1 MKRLPFFILIT
12 LLFFASNAFAQ
23 QFVYNAQC
31 QSAYQAIFKLKI
43 KEGNQLLFNEKQI
56 NKENLLPYFLEN
68 YADFLMLYISDDVN
82 LYKKLVPRKDE
93 RLNILSEANRN
104 SPFYLYSQAS
114 IYLQWAFIKIKF
126 GDYFSAVWD
135 VKRAYSLLKEN
146 KEKFPQFAPNDK
158 DLALLNT
165 IFGAIPDKYRFGAK
179 LLGLK
184 GNIDEGLQDLGNLLK
199 DPKMPFREEA
209 SIMYTMLLLHLG
221 QDKDGA
227 WEMLDELNLKL
238 EDNLLNYFITA
249 SVAHYTGKND
259 QVINILSKR
268 PTSLNYYPFPYLDYM
283 VGNAKLN
290 RLDRDADDYFK
301 KFLEKYK
308 GKNYLREANR
318 KLAWYGLVF
327 QKPDIYK
334 YYISRVLLSGNNS
347 LDEDKAA
354 SREAESKNAP
364 HPILLKARL
373 LSDGGYY
380 AKALNVLDSC
390 DVLRLNFENQLEFYY
405 RKARILDDMGQPVKS
420 IPFYEW
426 VIKFGV
432 KSNTYFAPN
441 SCIKLGNYYEHIND
455 KKTATLYYQKA
466 LTFMNHEYK
475 NSIDAQAKAGL
486 NRIQ

>member
-1 MKRLPFFILIT
+1 MKRLPFFILSA
-12 LLFFASNAFAQ
+12 LLFFASNLFAQ
-23 QFVYNAQC
+23 QFNYNAQC
-31 QSAYQAIFKLKI
+31 QKAYQAIFKLKI
-43 KEGNQLLFNEKQI
+43 KEGNQLLFNEKQS

-68 YADFLMLYISDDVN
+68 YSDFLILYLSDDAS
-82 LYKKLVPRKDE
+82 LYKKLVSKKDE
-93 RLNILSEANRN
+93 RINILSEGNRN
-104 SPFYLYSQAS
+104 SPYYLYTQAS
-114 IYLQWAFIKIKF
+114 INLQWAFIKIKF

-135 VKRAYSLLKEN
+135 VKKAYSLLKEN

-184 GNIDEGLQDLGNLLK
+184 GNIDEGLKDLGNLLK

-221 QDKDGA
+221 ENKEGA
-227 WEMLDELNLKL
+227 WEMMDQLNLKL
-238 EDNLLNYFITA
+238 DDNLLNYFITA

-259 QVINILSKR
+259 QVISILSKR
-268 PTSLNYYPFPYLDYM
+268 PTTSNYYPFPFLDYM
-283 VGNAKLN
+283 IGNAKLN

-301 KFLEKYK
+301 KFLENYK
-308 GKNYLREANR
+308 GKNYLRETNR
-318 KLAWYGLVF
+318 KLAWYGLIF
-327 QKPDIYK
+327 QRSDIYK
-334 YYISRVLLSGNNS
+334 YYISKVIQTGNNS

-354 SREAESKNAP
+354 TREAESKQAP
-364 HPILLKARL
+364 NTILLKARL
-373 LSDGGYY
+373 LSDGAYY

-390 DVLRLNFENQLEFYY
+390 DIKVLSFEEKLEYYY
-405 RKARILDDMGQPVKS
+405 RKARILDDMGQPAKS
-420 IPFYEW
+420 IPFYDW
-426 VIKFGV
+426 VIKNGV
-432 KSNTYFAPN
+432 KTNTYFAPN

-455 KKTATLYYQKA
+455 KKSATLYYQKA
-466 LTFMNHEYK
+466 LTYINHEYK

>member
-1 MKRLPFFILIT
+1 MKRLPFFILIS
-12 LLFFASNAFAQ
+12 LLFCASNIFAQ
-23 QFVYNAQC
+23 QFDYNAQC
-31 QSAYQAIFKLKI
+31 QAAYQAIFKLKVN
-43 KEGNQLLFNEKQI
+43 EGNQLLFNEKQS

-68 YADFLMLYISDDVN
+68 YSDFLILYISDDES
-82 LYKKLVPRKDE
+82 LYKKLASRKDT
-93 RLNILSEANRN
+93 RINILSEGNRN
-104 SPFYLYSQAS
+104 SPYYLYSQAS
-114 IYLQWAFIKIKF
+114 INLQWAVIKIKF

-135 VKRAYSLLKEN
+135 VKKAYSLLKEN
-146 KEKFPQFAPNDK
+146 KEKFPQFTPNDK

-179 LLGLK
+179 LLGLR
-184 GNIDEGLQDLGNLLK
+184 GNIDEGLNDLAKLLK
-199 DPKMPFREEA
+199 DPKMLFKEEA

-221 QDKDGA
+221 QDKEGA
-227 WEMLDELNLKL
+227 WEMLNQLDLKL

-268 PTSLNYYPFPYLDYM
+268 PTSSSYFPFPYLDYM
-283 VGNAKLN
+283 IGNAKLN

-318 KLAWYGLVF
+318 KLAWYGIVF
-327 QKPDIYK
+327 QRPDIYK

-354 SREAESKNAP
+354 TREAESKQVP
-364 HPILLKARL
+364 LTLLLKARL

-380 AKALNVLDSC
+380 VKALNILETG
-390 DVLRLNFENQLEFYY
+390 DVKTLNFEDKLEFYY
-405 RKARILDDMGQPVKS
+405 RKARILDDMGQASKS
-420 IPFYEW
+420 IVFYEW
-426 VIKFGV
+426 VIKYGT
-432 KSNTYFAPN
+432 KSNSYFAPN
-441 SCIKLGNYYEHIND
+441 SCIKLGNYYEHIRD
-455 KKTATLYYQKA
+455 KKTAASYYQKA

>member
-1 MKRLPFFILIT
+1 MKRLPFFILSA
-12 LLFFASNAFAQ
+12 LLFFASNLFAQ
-23 QFVYNAQC
+23 QFIYNAQC
-31 QSAYQAIFKLKI
+31 QKAYQAIFKLKI
-43 KEGNQLLFNEKQI
+43 KEGNQLLFNEKQS

-68 YADFLMLYISDDVN
+68 YSDFLILYLSDDAS
-82 LYKKLVPRKDE
+82 LYKKLVSKKDE
-93 RLNILSEANRN
+93 RINILSEGNRN
-104 SPFYLYSQAS
+104 SPYYLYTQAS
-114 IYLQWAFIKIKF
+114 INLQWAFIKIKF

-135 VKRAYSLLKEN
+135 VKKAYSLLKEN

-184 GNIDEGLQDLGNLLK
+184 GNIDEGLKDLGNLLK

-221 QDKDGA
+221 ENKEGA
-227 WEMLDELNLKL
+227 WEMMDQLNLKL
-238 EDNLLNYFITA
+238 DDNLLNYFITA

-259 QVINILSKR
+259 QVISILSKR
-268 PTSLNYYPFPYLDYM
+268 PTTSNYYPFPFLDYM
-283 VGNAKLN
+283 IGNAKLN

-301 KFLEKYK
+301 KFLENYK
-308 GKNYLREANR
+308 GKNYLRETNR
-318 KLAWYGLVF
+318 KLAWYGLIF
-327 QKPDIYK
+327 QRSDIYK
-334 YYISRVLLSGNNS
+334 YYISKVIQTGNNS

-354 SREAESKNAP
+354 TREAESKQAP
-364 HPILLKARL
+364 NPILLKARL
-373 LSDGGYY
+373 LSDGAYY

-390 DVLRLNFENQLEFYY
+390 DIKVLSFEEKLEYYY
-405 RKARILDDMGQPVKS
+405 RKARILDDMGQPAKS
-420 IPFYEW
+420 IPFYDW
-426 VIKFGV
+426 VIKNGV
-432 KSNTYFAPN
+432 KTNTYFAPN

-455 KKTATLYYQKA
+455 KKSATLYYQKA
-466 LTFMNHEYK
+466 LTYINHEYK

>member
-1 MKRLPFFILIT
+1 MKRLPFFILTT
-12 LLFFASNAFAQ
+12 LLFFASNVFAQ
-23 QFVYNAQC
+23 QFNYNNQC
-31 QSAYQAIFKLKI
+31 QKAYQAIFKLKI
-43 KEGNQLLFNEKQI
+43 KEGNQLLFNEKQT

-68 YADFLMLYISDDVN
+68 YADFLVLYISDDVN
-82 LYKKLVPRKDE
+82 LYNKLVPKKEE
-93 RLNILSEANRN
+93 RINILREGNRN

-135 VKRAYSLLKEN
+135 VKKAYSLLKEN
-146 KEKFPQFAPNDK
+146 KEKFSQFAPNDK

-184 GNIDEGLQDLGNLLK
+184 GNIDEGLNDLGDLLK

-221 QDKDGA
+221 QDKGDA
-227 WEMLDELNLKL
+227 WEMIDQLNLKL

-259 QVINILSKR
+259 QVISILSKR
-268 PTSLNYYPFPYLDYM
+268 PSNSNYYPFPYLDYM
-283 VGNAKLN
+283 IGNAKLN
-290 RLDRDADDYFK
+290 KLDRDADDYFK
-301 KFLEKYK
+301 KFLESYK
-308 GKNYLREANR
+308 GKNYLRETNR
-318 KLAWYGLVF
+318 KLAWYGLIF

-334 YYISRVLLSGNNS
+334 YYISKVLLTGNNS

-354 SREAESKNAP
+354 TREAESKQIPN
-364 HPILLKARL
+364 PILLKARL
-373 LSDGGYY
+373 LSDGAYFT
-380 AKALNVLDSC
+380 KALNVLDSC
-390 DVLRLNFENQLEFYY
+390 EIKDLNFDDKLEYYY
-405 RKARILDDMGQPVKS
+405 RKARILDDMGQSVKS

-426 VIKFGV
+426 VIKYGV
-432 KSNTYFAPN
+432 KSNSYFAPN
-441 SCIKLGNYYEHIND
+441 SCIKLGNYYEHIHD
-455 KKTATLYYQKA
+455 KKTAAAYYQRA

>member
-1 MKRLPFFILIT
+1 MKKLPFFISIA
-12 LLFFASNAFAQ
+12 LLFLASNAFAQ

-31 QSAYQAIFKLKI
+31 QNAYQSIFKLKI

-68 YADFLMLYISDDVN
+68 YADFLILYISDDAN
-82 LYKKLVPRKDE
+82 LYKKLLPKKDE
-93 RLNILSEANRN
+93 RINILSEGNRN
-104 SPFYLYSQAS
+104 SPFFLYSQAS

-135 VKRAYSLLKEN
+135 VKKAYSLLKEN
-146 KEKFPQFAPNDK
+146 KEKYPQFAPNDK

-165 IFGAIPDKYRFGAK
+165 IFGAIPDKYRFGAR
-179 LLGLK
+179 LLGLR
-184 GNIDEGLQDLGNLLK
+184 GNIDEGLHDLANLLK
-199 DPKMPFREEA
+199 DPNMPFREEA

-221 QDKDGA
+221 QDKNGA
-227 WEMLDELNLKL
+227 WDMLNQLNLKL

-268 PTSLNYYPFPYLDYM
+268 PVSLSYYPFPYLDYM
-283 VGNAKLN
+283 IGNAKLN
-290 RLDRDADDYFK
+290 RLDRDADNYFK

-318 KLAWYGLVF
+318 KLAWYGLVN
-327 QKPDIYK
+327 QKPETYK
-334 YYISRVLLSGNNS
+334 YYISRVLQIGNNS

-354 SREAESKNAP
+354 TREAESKQMPNS
-364 HPILLKARL
+364 ILLKARL
-373 LSDGGYY
+373 LSDGAYY
-380 AKALNVLDSC
+380 TKALNALDSC
-390 DVLRLNFENQLEFYY
+390 EFKSLNFEDKLEYYY
-405 RKARILDDMGQPVKS
+405 RKGRIFDDMGQGAKS
-420 IPFYEW
+420 ITFYEW
-426 VIKFGV
+426 VIKNGT
-432 KSNTYFAPN
+432 KSNSYYAPN

-455 KKTATLYYQKA
+455 NKMAASYYQKA
-466 LTFMNHEYK
+466 MTFTNHAYK